1 MYSDELEESLTEE
14 LIDIM
19 MQDQSSTE
27 KVKLVT
33 IAPQLPLEKEVFRK
47 TPSPR
52 SSPCP
57 SPTVFMPINN
67 GYTEGMNYIKPDA
80 LSPHGQYHGT
90 KYHMRNHL
98 QQPEYLSPKLDV
110 STSAVRV
117 SNSYASGISI
127 KIEQEGSKEMEE
139 SEVEST
145 KIEDSKETEKIKM
158 GDRTKK
164 SGSSSMS
171 SLEATSF
178 QKRLF
183 GLHHSAAHN
192 RKSYTLPL
200 TSKATGSSSSSSSK
214 TSDLRRLSEPP
225 LSPATITDSPY
236 PPPEPMELQYFEV
249 IYIVQ

>member
-1 MYSDELEESLTEE
+1 MYSDEIEESLNEE
-14 LIDIM
+14 LIEIM

-33 IAPQLPLEKEVFRK
+33 IAPQLPLENEMIRK

-57 SPTVFMPINN
+57 SPTMFIPINN
-67 GYTEGMNYIKPDA
+67 GYMEGMNNKTDA
-80 LSPHGQYHGT
+80 LSPHRQYGT

-98 QQPEYLSPKLDV
+98 QQPTAAEYLIPKLDA
-110 STSAVRV
+110 SKPPVRV
-117 SNSYASGISI
+117 SNSIGSGVSI
-127 KIEQEGSKEMEE
+127 KIEQEGSKEIEK
-139 SEVEST
+139 SEVESS
-145 KIEDSKETEKIKM
+145 KIEDGKETEKSTM
-158 GDRTKK
+158 GNRTKK

-192 RKSYTLPL
+192 RKSHTLPL
-200 TSKATGSSSSSSSK
+200 PSKTTDSSSSNK
-214 TSDLRRLSEPP
+214 TRDLSEPP

-249 IYIVQ
+249 T